1 MIDLLRANVAH
12 IIAIVSIVSLLGAAR
27 LTRAMTAVYG
37 HQLPSQILL
46 LLWGG
51 GMVAMIY
58 QAPLSLGVWSL
69 GFVVPLF
76 GDKHFQAWGAEQRG
90 AAATVRAGEEVL
102 SMAGGLR
109 YFAALSIRP
118 ALQVGLASVIIALSP
133 YGDSWEWWL
142 GLGLLLGAALNLLE
156 NGIVIV
162 RAARAVGPPR
172 SHGAA

>member
-1 MIDLLRANVAH
+1 MINFLRDNVAH

-37 HQLPSQILL
+37 HQIVGQVLL

-51 GMVAMIY
+51 GIVAMIY

-90 AAATVRAGEEVL
+90 AAATVRSGEEL
-102 SMAGGLR
+102 LAKAGRLR
-109 YFAALSIRP
+109 YFAAVSIRP

-142 GLGLLLGAALNLLE
+142 GLGLFLGAVLNLIE
-156 NGIVIV
+156 SGMSI
-162 RAARAVGPPR
+162 ARAGRVAGPPR
-172 SHGAA
+172 SLGAA